1 MTKLNSQVAHMLFLS
16 GIFKYDPKM
25 LILFTLL
32 KDITGLF
39 QLCELYGGKTIS
51 IPTVDELTNIMNVS
65 NDIATKV
72 DKDVPLS
79 VKDKELFTY
88 LATDMTLNTNID
100 EINVTKVI
108 DIYLNNI
115 ITTASTNYDQY
126 TKNLLSKFDISNP
139 EDLRKMYS
147 VINVEFE
154 KQVRFIKELNESIGS
169 IRDVREL
176 VSILKNQESES
187 TVQPTT

>member
-1 MTKLNSQVAHMLFLS
+1 
-16 GIFKYDPKM
+16 
-25 LILFTLL
+25 
-32 KDITGLF
+32 
-39 QLCELYGGKTIS
+39 
-51 IPTVDELTNIMNVS
+51 
-65 NDIATKV
+65 
-72 DKDVPLS
+72 
-79 VKDKELFTY
+79 
-88 LATDMTLNTNID
+88 MTLNTDID